1 MNLKSRNTMLV
12 LIDMILINLA
22 VYSALLL
29 RFEAQIPLQ
38 YLQACTVLMPL
49 FTVITVMFFFGLKL
63 YQRIWEY
70 ASLGEMLAILRATTC
85 SMALIILLAFV
96 FDLGHLPR
104 TVYILAWIMMN
115 ALIGAS
121 RISWRLVRDVF
132 VTSRSQTAK
141 KVLIVGA
148 GDAGA
153 ILAREI
159 DKNNHLDLR
168 AVGFVDDEK
177 EKQKKILC
185 GLRVLGTRK
194 DIPRLVSEFEI
205 DEVIIAMP
213 SVSGPIIRDIVNIC
227 KKTTVRVKILPGLY
241 ESTNSNLVSHIRD
254 VQMEDLLKRETVNI
268 DLEGIADYLGD
279 KVVLVTGAG
288 GSIGSELCRQVL
300 KFSPRRLILLEC
312 CENNL
317 FDIEM
322 ELNDGLTLTE
332 IVPLLLDVRQSD
344 KLESAFRQY
353 RPQVVFHAA
362 AYKHVPMME
371 RHPEAAI
378 ENNVMGT
385 RNTAEIASRCGV
397 ETFILISTDKA
408 VNPTS
413 VMGASKRIA
422 ELIIKDINRNSST
435 RFAAVRFGNVL
446 GSRGS
451 VIPTFMKQIEKG
463 GPVTVTHP
471 EMQRYFMT
479 IPEAVQLVIQA
490 GAMAQGGE
498 IFVLD
503 MGEMVKID
511 DLARDLIRL
520 AGYEPDKDIEIVYNG
535 IRPGEKLYEEL
546 FTDRE
551 EMDSTKHERIF
562 ISKKEMDD
570 GYRDI
575 SKSLGMI
582 LKKPI
587 RERSE
592 VLKLIMRIVPEYRE
606 TAGSAGKEEAEREM
620 VVG

>member
-1 MNLKSRNTMLV
+1 MLV
-12 LIDMILINLA
+12 LIDAVLINLA
-22 VYSALLL
+22 IYFALVL
-29 RFEAQIPLQ
+29 RFDGQIPLQ
-38 YLQACTVLMPL
+38 YLQAAQIIMPL
-49 FTVITVMFFFGLKL
+49 LTVVSIILFIALKL

-70 ASLGEMLAILRATTC
+70 ASIGEMLAIIRAT
-85 SMALIILLAFV
+85 SFSLVLVLALVYALNLH
-96 FDLGHLPR
+96 GLPR
-104 TVYILAWIMMN
+104 SVYILAWIMIN
-115 ALIGAS
+115 VFVGAS
-121 RISWRLVRDVF
+121 RISWRLLRDLYIK
-132 VTSRSQTAK
+132 SDSSSSK

-159 DKNNHLDLR
+159 EQNKHLDLK
-168 AVGFVDDEK
+168 AVGFIDDEAS
-177 EKQKKILC
+177 KQRKIMY
-185 GLRVLGTRK
+185 GIRVLGTRR
-194 DIPRLVSEFEI
+194 DIPRLVRELAI

-213 SVSGPIIRDIVNIC
+213 SVAGATTREIVDIC
-227 KKTTVRVKILPGLY
+227 KQSRVKIKILPGLY
-241 ESTNSNLVSHIRD
+241 QSSNSSIFSHLRE
-254 VQMEDLLKRETVNI
+254 VQMEDLLKREAVKNDLNGI
-268 DLEGIADYLGD
+268 AHYLEG

-288 GSIGSELCRQVL
+288 GSIGSELCRQL
-300 KFSPRRLILLEC
+300 LNINPRQLILVEN

-322 ELNDGLTLTE
+322 ELGEIPSLTPV
-332 IVPLLLDVRQSD
+332 IPQLLDVRQPD
-344 KLESAFRQY
+344 KLEALFRQY

-385 RNTAEIASRCGV
+385 RNTAEIADRCGV

-422 ELIIKDINRNSST
+422 ELLIKDVNRRSST
-435 RFAAVRFGNVL
+435 CFAAVRFGNVL

-451 VIPTFMKQIEKG
+451 VIPTFMKQIQKG

-471 EMQRYFMT
+471 EMRRYFMT

-520 AGYEPDKDIEIVYNG
+520 AGFEPDKDIQIVYNG

-551 EMDSTKHERIF
+551 GMDSTRNERIF

-570 GYRDI
+570 GYLDI
-575 SKSLGMI
+575 SKSLGLI

-587 RERSE
+587 KERSE
-592 VLKLIMRIVPEYRE
+592 VLKLIMRVVPEYQE
-606 TAGSAGKEEAEREM
+606 TAGEQEGKREM

>member
-85 SMALIILLAFV
+85 SMAAVIILAFA

-104 TVYILAWIMMN
+104 SVYILAWIMMN

-132 VTSRSQTAK
+132 LTSRSKTAK

-194 DIPRLVSEFEI
+194 DIPRLVSDFDI

-300 KFSPRRLILLEC
+300 KFGPRRLILLEC

-322 ELNDGLTLTE
+322 ELNEYPTLTE
-332 IVPLLLDVRQSD
+332 IVPLLIDVRQSD
-344 KLESAFRQY
+344 KLESALRQY
-353 RPQVVFHAA
+353 RPQVIFHAA

-385 RNTAEIASRCGV
+385 RNTAEIANRCGV

-551 EMDSTKHERIF
+551 EMDSTLHERIF

-570 GYRDI
+570 SYRDI

-606 TAGSAGKEEAEREM
+606 TAGEQSDRQEM